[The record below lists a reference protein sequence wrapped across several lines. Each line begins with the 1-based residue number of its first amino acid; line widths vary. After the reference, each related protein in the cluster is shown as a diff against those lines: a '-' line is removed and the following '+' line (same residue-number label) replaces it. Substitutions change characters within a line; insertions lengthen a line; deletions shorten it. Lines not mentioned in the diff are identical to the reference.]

1 MATTRPKISRAA
13 RPHAKRIAVVGA
25 GMGGLAAAIRLR
37 LMGFEVDVFE
47 KNGQIGGRL
56 GRLREGGFAFDT
68 GPTLLLMTDVY
79 RDLFRAA
86 GGDLDAEVDLVAL
99 DPNYKVHF
107 GDGDSVTVSRSL
119 PALIPELERIE
130 PGVTPRFY
138 RFMESACLKYRLG
151 RSEFV
156 ERDFERAGDFFGPR
170 NLKLLLK
177 TKALDNYYRSVSK
190 YFKTDKLR
198 QTFSFQTMYL
208 GLSPFEAPAV
218 YALLPY
224 TELAEDGLWFP
235 RGGMYELV
243 EATGRLARD
252 LGVNIY
258 LDSPVEEIVVQDDSA
273 RGVRVNGDA
282 VGADAV
288 LANAD
293 LPYVYRALLPP
304 SVAEG
309 DFRWRLRKRE
319 KLLYTASSFMLYL
332 GLDGKLDQM
341 MHHNIYLSAEYKKN
355 FDQIFAER
363 RLPDDP
369 SFYTNVPSRTDPD
382 AAPEGKEA
390 LYVLVPTPHLG
401 ENVDWEREGEAFK
414 GKVYDLLEKRANI
427 PDLRE
432 RVVYEKVRTPV
443 DWQQEYN
450 LEEGAAFGIGHGIF
464 QVGYFRPPLASKT
477 VRGIYFVGASTRP
490 GTGVPLVTI
499 GAKLAAERVG
509 RDLLGKKK
517 AVGVTA

>member
-1 MATTRPKISRAA
+1 L
-13 RPHAKRIAVVGA
+13 AKRVAIIGA

-37 LMGFEVDVFE
+37 LMGFDVQIFE
-47 KNGQIGGRL
+47 KNGQTGGRV
-56 GRLREGGFAFDT
+56 GRLREDGFTFDT

-79 RDLFRAA
+79 RDLFAAA
-86 GGDLDAEVDLVAL
+86 GRNLDEEIDLVNL
-99 DPNYKVHF
+99 DPNYRVHF
-107 GDGDSVTVSRSL
+107 GDGDSISISSSL

-138 RFMESACLKYRLG
+138 SFMKDACLKYRLG

-156 ERDFERAGDFFGPR
+156 ERDFEKVTDFFGPR

-177 TKALDNYYRSVSK
+177 TKAVNNYYRSVSK
-190 YFKTDKLR
+190 YFKSDKLR

-235 RGGMYELV
+235 RGGVYELV
-243 EATGRLARD
+243 EAITRLARD
-252 LGVNIY
+252 LGVEIN
-258 LDSPVEEIVVQDDSA
+258 LNSPVEEIVTSGDKT
-273 RGVRVNGDA
+273 RGVRVNGEE

-293 LPYVYRALLPP
+293 LPYVYRKLLPR
-304 SVAEG
+304 SAGEG
-309 DFRWRLRKRE
+309 DFKWKVRKQE

-332 GLDGKLDQM
+332 GLDRKLDHM
-341 MHHNIYLSAEYKKN
+341 SHHNVYLSKN
-355 FDQIFAER
+355 YRENFQQIFTER

-369 SFYTNVPSRTDPD
+369 SFYTNVPSRTDEN
-382 AAPEGKEA
+382 AAPPGMES

-401 ENVDWEREGEAFK
+401 ENVDWEREGPGFK
-414 GKVYDLLEKRANI
+414 ERIYDLLEKKAGIEDIRSHI
-427 PDLRE
+427 
-432 RVVYEKVRTPV
+432 VYEKVKTPQ
-443 DWQQEYN
+443 DWLSDYN

-464 QVGYFRPPLASKT
+464 QVGFFRPPMASKT
-477 VRGIYFVGASTRP
+477 IKGVYFVGASTRP

-499 GAKLAAERVG
+499 GARLAAERIG
-509 RDLLGKKK
+509 RDLGRPSPTPKNIKTG
-517 AVGVTA
+517 AGVAE